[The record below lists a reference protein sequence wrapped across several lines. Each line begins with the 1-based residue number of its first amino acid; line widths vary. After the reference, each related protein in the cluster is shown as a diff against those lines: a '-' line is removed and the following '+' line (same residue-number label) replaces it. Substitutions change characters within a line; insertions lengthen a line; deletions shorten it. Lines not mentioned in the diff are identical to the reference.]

1 MVQSFNTAALR
12 SAWKLL
18 RRPSLLM
25 PHMAVSDI
33 RAIPFAGLRRIGIKY
48 LIFDKDN
55 CLTAPYIDQIHPE
68 FEHAWNQCLSLF
80 PRRNI
85 LIVSNSVGTRD
96 DPYGQG
102 AERVEQGLGVPV
114 LRHVEKKPRC
124 GAEILA
130 ALGADKPADIAVVGD
145 RLFTDVALANLNGM
159 VAIWTQVI
167 VSEKGDNRAAALLRT
182 LEHHF
187 YNLTMHI
194 SDIYMLLA
202 KLCKSLGC

>member
-1 MVQSFNTAALR
+1 MVQSLNTAALR

-25 PHMAVSDI
+25 PQMVVSDI
-33 RAIPFAGLRRIGIKY
+33 RDIPFVGLHRVGIRY
-48 LIFDKDN
+48 LVFDKDN

-68 FEHAWNQCLSLF
+68 FEHAWRQCLSIF

-85 LIVSNSVGTRD
+85 LIVSNSAGTRD
-96 DPYGQG
+96 DPGGQG

-114 LRHVEKKPRC
+114 LRHIEKKPRC

-130 ALGADKPADIAVVGD
+130 AFGTNRPADIAVVGD

-167 VSEKGDNRAAALLRT
+167 VSEKGDNRAAALLRA
-182 LEHHF
+182 LEHRL
-187 YNLTMHI
+187 YNLAIHI
-194 SDIYMLLA
+194 RDVYLLFG